1 MSGFASKLK
10 NMIPFLE
17 SETDQLKKVARH
29 MTDDSLRSFAAR
41 NNLRVQRTETGDFI
55 SVPVDTPDNAFMSFY
70 ESWTSTFSNTGSF
83 TAPSAGLYAQYE
95 VDNTY
100 QTAGTGEFT
109 LRASTESSYITGL
122 LLKSSTTDSTKKFK
136 ITVDDSGTLKATEV

>member
-83 TAPSAGLYAQYE
+83 TGNNKANIYAMYDVMDE
-95 VDNTY
+95 NMTEASMMLDTY
-100 QTAGTGEFT
+100 AGT
-109 LRASTESSYITGL
+109 L
-122 LLKSSTTDSTKKFK
+122 
-136 ITVDDSGTLKATEV
+136 